1 MAKALSF
8 QELHELLNYVK
19 QNHSPFRK
27 TIQRVRTITYV
38 DPHID
43 MRTGE
48 VFSIEFRGFFEDKV
62 FTVVNEGRFHPD
74 PLLTQIMSWLQDTS
88 WINEN

>member
-1 MAKALSF
+1 MAKALLIS
-8 QELHELLNYVK
+8 ELGELLNYVHTH
-19 QNHSPFRK
+19 HSPFRK
-27 TIQRVRTITYV
+27 TNQRLRTVKYV